1 MRRKALLRNNQPVM
15 SAVHIIGSRTPQ
27 SHTFCVADFRLRIVF
42 DTANDD
48 NSMELL
54 PSFAPFVAG
63 CVSDTLPLL
72 FTLTV
77 ADGLPDCEFIEETG
91 CFDTGNGDII
101 VHSIKDGGYH
111 YEIKNISGDVCCRLL
126 SNGDFSQ
133 CQCVLYGS
141 GAMRSQG
148 LNNALMLMFA
158 FASCPCDTLLIHASC
173 VVAEGK
179 AYPFIAKSGTGKST
193 HSSLWLKNIA
203 DTHLLNDDNPI
214 LRIVNGTVMVYGSP
228 WSGKTPCYRQEK
240 FPAGAIVK
248 ISRAKV
254 NSIERNDTI
263 YAFAAMLPAC
273 STMKTDKHL
282 HGMLCETIGKVI
294 SYIPVY
300 TMHCL
305 PDNEAALICHNQVSR
320 Q

>member
-1 MRRKALLRNNQPVM
+1 MRRKALQRNNQPAM

-63 CVSDTLPLL
+63 SVSDTLPLL

-126 SNGDFSQ
+126 SNGDFS
-133 CQCVLYGS
+133 
-141 GAMRSQG
+141 
-148 LNNALMLMFA
+148 
-158 FASCPCDTLLIHASC
+158 
-173 VVAEGK
+173 
-179 AYPFIAKSGTGKST
+179 
-193 HSSLWLKNIA
+193 
-203 DTHLLNDDNPI
+203 
-214 LRIVNGTVMVYGSP
+214 
-228 WSGKTPCYRQEK
+228 
-240 FPAGAIVK
+240 
-248 ISRAKV
+248 
-254 NSIERNDTI
+254 
-263 YAFAAMLPAC
+263 
-273 STMKTDKHL
+273 
-282 HGMLCETIGKVI
+282 
-294 SYIPVY
+294 
-300 TMHCL
+300 
-305 PDNEAALICHNQVSR
+305 
-320 Q
+320 